1 MTLTVDEVK
10 NAVPPQLRNTVN
22 QDLVDKLNQVSSDPE
37 AAAAIRETFVGF
49 TTVLKEGKFKLED
62 YLNASAFVSYRMMGF
77 NNQESY
83 ARTFPQRYQGLVAR
97 GASTKD
103 ISAYV
108 SIYARGKLVNLILEQ
123 AMIPVWVMNQDA
135 FQKAV
140 TTQLDLMSNAKS
152 EMVRMQ
158 AANSILTH
166 VKPPEKKQIDV
177 SITTPEASGLDA
189 LKQMMGEIAARQIQ
203 LIESGATTR
212 EIAHQ
217 KLIVQSGEMIDVTPQ
232 EERE

>member
-1 MTLTVDEVK
+1 MLTMEEVK
-10 NAVPPQLRNTVN
+10 NAVPPQLRNAVS
-22 QDLVDKLNQVSSDPE
+22 QDLVDKLNLVSSDQE
-37 AAAAIRETFVGF
+37 AAAAIRDTFVGF

-62 YLNASAFVSYRMMGF
+62 YLNAAAFVSYRMMGF

-97 GASTKD
+97 GATPKD

-140 TTQLDLMSNAKS
+140 TKQVELMNTARS
-152 EMVRMQ
+152 EMVQMQ

-177 SITTPEASGLDA
+177 NVTTPEASGLNE
-189 LKQMMGEIAARQIQ
+189 LRQMLGDIAQRQIQ

-217 KLIVQSGEMIDVTPQ
+217 KLISNGAAMIDVTPSRAS
-232 EERE
+232 E

>member
-1 MTLTVDEVK
+1 MLTVEEVK
-10 NAVPPQLRNTVN
+10 NAVPAQLRGAIG
-22 QDLVDKLNQVSSDPE
+22 QDLVDRLNQVSADPE
-37 AAAAIRETFVGF
+37 AAAAIRETFIGF
-49 TTVLKEGKFKLED
+49 TTVLKEGKFKLDD

-77 NNQESY
+77 NNQEAY

-97 GASTKD
+97 GASPKD

-140 TTQLDLMSNAKS
+140 LKQVELMNTARS
-152 EMVRMQ
+152 EMVQMQ

-166 VKPPEKKQIDV
+166 VKPPEKRQIDLTV
-177 SITTPEASGLDA
+177 TTPEASGLND
-189 LKQMMGEIAARQIQ
+189 LRNMLGEIARRQIE

-217 KLIVQSGEMIDVTPQ
+217 KLIVKSGEMVDVTPP
-232 EERE
+232 EGRG